1 MAIAQ
6 GSRKARLRR
15 GPGAA
20 TPGAV
25 DAEEVTNN
33 AEAPAASPPPVDD
46 VFDDVPPPLS
56 AEEKDPASELGGAPE
71 PPAEAESGWSA
82 SRKRTYAAA
91 GFVFLATVALY
102 GGLRHP
108 SGEVTPSLAVT
119 TTAATPTASTSAST
133 VDAGAPE
140 LDAKPRTFRVA
151 SYKGDDA
158 VELVEATV
166 GKRTLLAAFAKAGL
180 SHNESARVLKAFDGQ
195 RRFDKPGPKDT
206 FAFARDKAS
215 HRLLA
220 FEYEVSPTEVFQ
232 ARDTDGHLVAK
243 KLDLT
248 VEKRRVTAGFL
259 VADGLKA
266 AVTQASL
273 DADVLKRLDDAL
285 DGHLELA
292 DIHAGARL
300 RIVATEARVEGV
312 FSRYETIEAVEYL
325 PPRNNVAPLR
335 VYAFGEGKKAAHYDA
350 KGQRPYHGGWRM
362 PIPLARITS
371 RFNPH
376 RMHPVLHRVMPHNGI
391 DFAGSTGTP
400 VYAVAPGT
408 LKFAADSGPC
418 GNMVQILH
426 SNGLVSAYC
435 HLSKFAPSLKAGQ
448 KVEGRQLVGYV
459 GQTGRVTG
467 PHLHFAVKKGAAF
480 IDPLSLKMG
489 GVQVLPKGDREA
501 FGEKKKEMDAL
512 LDGIALP
519 TAPVAEADGGAE
531 PDDVNLDEDPDDDK

>member
-1 MAIAQ
+1 M
-6 GSRKARLRR
+6 
-15 GPGAA
+15 
-20 TPGAV
+20 
-25 DAEEVTNN
+25 TNS
-33 AEAPAASPPPVDD
+33 AEAPAAPPPVDEL
-46 VFDDVPPPLS
+46 VDDVPPLS
-56 AEEKDPASELGGAPE
+56 EGGNGDSEPEPQAAPE
-71 PPAEAESGWSA
+71 PPSDPEGGWSP

-108 SGEVTPSLAVT
+108 SGDAGPSLALTAAVT
-119 TTAATPTASTSAST
+119 TTAAVPSASSGT
-133 VDAGAPE
+133 ADAGAPE
-140 LDAKPRTFRVA
+140 PEAKPRTFRVA

-180 SHNESARVLKAFDGQ
+180 SHNESARVLKAFEGQ
-195 RRFDKPGPKDT
+195 RRFDKPSPKDT

-215 HRLLA
+215 HKLLA

-325 PPRNNVAPLR
+325 PPRHNVAPLR

-435 HLSKFAPSLKAGQ
+435 HLSKFAPALKAGQ

-489 GVQVLPKGDREA
+489 GVQVLPRGDREA

-519 TAPVAEADGGAE
+519 AAPVAEGADGGAE
-531 PDDVNLDEDPDDDK
+531 ADDVNLDEDPDDGKPSP